1 MDGRRVELIGHEVEK
16 VHLERDHHY
25 TYSQSDVVLL
35 ITMSESIVMRYFDH
49 ILMLLRLS
57 IKIFFESEDGISYQ
71 LTKINNRDF
80 G

>member
-1 MDGRRVELIGHEVEK
+1 MDGRRVELIGREVEK

-25 TYSQSDVVLL
+25 TYNQSDVVLL